1 MRAMAKSKGKK
12 APNGSGSI
20 WERPDGRWGAALS
33 YPYYD
38 PEKGRTRTRRTST
51 TKNSWEDAHKWL
63 VQKQIDLLGG
73 VPDTPENPTVAEYLY
88 GWLADVVE
96 PSVAPKTYEK
106 RSYHVRVHLV
116 PAIGHLRLKDLQ
128 ARQIHTLYVRM
139 SRRESQGLQPLA
151 YSTRRDVHTT
161 LKMSLKQ
168 AVRWGIIPQNP
179 AEFVDPPKPAE
190 TDEDELE
197 GGEVRALTED
207 QAMVLFE
214 ISEGKRWHHYY
225 VAAVRTGLRPGE
237 LLGLRWGD
245 LELGTDPA
253 SLRVRRTLAIR
264 EGGGFYFKPPK
275 SKASRRTLALHWEAA
290 EAFEAQAVM
299 LEDEEIPAGAKD
311 LVFPSTKGTPMNRN
325 NLRYRELQPDLAR
338 AGLPRL
344 TLHELRH
351 TFASVALYEWSWPP
365 AVVQEVM
372 GHESIRMTM
381 DLYGHLVPGSQEAA
395 IRTLATMRKKGGDS
409 RVTVRGGLDYA

>member
-1 MRAMAKSKGKK
+1 MSKGKK
-12 APNGSGSI
+12 APNGSGSV
-20 WERPDGRWGAALS
+20 WQRPDGRWGAALS

-38 PEKGRTRTRRTST
+38 PEEGRTRTRRTST
-51 TKNSWEDAHKWL
+51 TKTSWEDAHKWL

-73 VPDTPENPTVAEYLY
+73 VPDAPENPTVGEYLY

-96 PSVAPKTYEK
+96 PSVAPKTHEK
-106 RSYHVRVHLV
+106 RSYHVCVHLA

-128 ARQIHTLYVRM
+128 SRQIHTLYVRM
-139 SRRESQGLQPLA
+139 ARRESQGLPALA
-151 YSTRRDVHTT
+151 YSTRRDIHTT

-190 TDEDELE
+190 TDEDDDN

-207 QAMVLFE
+207 QAVSLFE
-214 ISEGKRWHHYY
+214 MSEGKRWHCYY
-225 VAAVRTGLRPGE
+225 VAAIRTGLRPGE

-245 LELGTDPA
+245 LELGTDPG

-290 EAFEAQAVM
+290 EAFDAQAII
-299 LEDEEIPAGAKD
+299 LGDEGPPTRAGD
-311 LVFPSTKGTPMNRN
+311 LVFPSTIGTPMKRN
-325 NLRYRELQPDLAR
+325 NLRFPELQPDLAEPHPAR
-338 AGLPRL
+338 AQAHLHLGRPLRMGL
-344 TLHELRH
+344 
-351 TFASVALYEWSWPP
+351 A
-365 AVVQEVM
+365 
-372 GHESIRMTM
+372 
-381 DLYGHLVPGSQEAA
+381 PGSGAGDHGTRVDPHDHGPLRAPGAGIAGGRDPCPREHEE
-395 IRTLATMRKKGGDS
+395 KGW
-409 RVTVRGGLDYA
+409 